1 MMKQIQMNPFLPK
14 RQNSSGLLRWPLVL
28 FCFLVLCFCLPSQWH
43 VVGCV
48 LHTFT
53 CMWLQTIYHLVS
65 EVSEISV
72 GTVVL
77 FTHLYV
83 CRISTWYYV
92 VVKSSECSRLC
103 DIPLWIYHFF
113 FQSSVDRHL
122 DSFQYFGFLNDIAM
136 NFLRLFSIS
145 LHVQMLLG
153 VTV

>member
-1 MMKQIQMNPFLPK
+1 MRQLFCIDLAFHNEAIQMNPFLPK
-14 RQNSSGLLRWPLVL
+14 RQNSSGSVALATSFVL

-43 VVGCV
+43 DVGCV

-53 CMWLQTIYHLVS
+53 CMWLQTIYYLVS

-77 FTHLYV
+77 FTHLCV

-103 DIPLWIYHFF
+103 DIPL
-113 FQSSVDRHL
+113 
-122 DSFQYFGFLNDIAM
+122 
-136 NFLRLFSIS
+136 
-145 LHVQMLLG
+145 
-153 VTV
+153 